1 MFLFGIMCQ
10 SICVRFFLPISKV
23 VKVALYK
30 LEHGIFVEQMANL
43 YNVET
48 SVI

>member
-1 MFLFGIMCQ
+1 MLEHLCKFFFFC
-10 SICVRFFLPISKV
+10 FLPISKV

-43 YNVET
+43 VQC
-48 SVI
+48 